1 MNSSGSLT
9 SSRIEEIVGLAET
22 VAGTT
27 VPVDPETLLRARP
40 DVSVAFGSFG
50 DAYDGLIEHRDGKFW
65 VYCNE
70 ARTGPKDSPRSRFTL
85 AHEAG
90 HYFIDE
96 HRIAL
101 EEGRVGRHPS
111 RTDYESDEL
120 AEREA
125 DLFATHLLMPTVPFV
140 AAMRRAAVG
149 APAVLELKARFGAS
163 VTSTAIRYVGL
174 ADFFCVVVKWTAE
187 GYGWRWTSREARAG
201 RYFRTVQSLG
211 DLPADSATRL
221 LAAGVSSRNDF
232 IERGSVAS
240 AWFDYVKAGG
250 HRDEILLEHA
260 VSLGRFGLLTI
271 LFPASLQGR

>member
-1 MNSSGSLT
+1 MSPAVTLT
-9 SSRIEEIVGLAET
+9 AARREEIVELAET
-22 VAGTT
+22 TAGPDI
-27 VPVDPETLLRARP
+27 PVDPEDLLRGRH

-50 DAYDGLIEHRDGKFW
+50 DAYDGLIERRDGRFW
-65 VYCNE
+65 VYCNQV
-70 ARTGPKDSPRSRFTL
+70 RTGSRDSPRSRFTL

-101 EEGRVGRHPS
+101 EDGRASRHPS

-120 AEREA
+120 VEREA
-125 DLFATHLLMPTVPFV
+125 DLFATHFLMPTAPF
-140 AAMRRAAVG
+140 AAALRRAAIG
-149 APAVLELKARFGAS
+149 APAILALKDRFGAS
-163 VTSTAIRYVGL
+163 VTSMAVRYVGL
-174 ADFFCVVVKWTAE
+174 VDFFCVVVKWTPE
-187 GYGWRWTSREARAG
+187 GYGWRWVSREARTG

-221 LAAGVSSRNDF
+221 LAAGVTSSTGF

-260 VSLGRFGLLTI
+260 VSLGRFGLLTL
-271 LFPASLQGR
+271 LFPAALQGR